1 MNNLPWLF
9 TIGELI
15 FFILKLNK
23 KEQIVQKKNLAED
36 RCLFQYAT
44 QSTFVFEHK
53 T

>member
-23 KEQIVQKKNLAED
+23 KEQIVQKKKFSRGSLSFSICDTINF
-36 RCLFQYAT
+36 C
-44 QSTFVFEHK
+44 V
-53 T
+53 